1 MDLDLGPFSPNFGSF
16 SKGLGIC
23 HGSFKHLNFLIWG
36 VSNLAHATDSVGL
49 WGIEMKSLILFVALF
64 LPAISFAGRTVL
76 IIECDNVEVYSNSQ
90 AASGDPVT
98 IDFAKGGQTVRETG
112 TLSIRSDGSLVASS
126 ASVVVYG
133 NPQGTGYYILAPS
146 RKPHPGNCL
155 SASF

>member
-1 MDLDLGPFSPNFGSF
+1 MIAISRTQQILTAN
-16 SKGLGIC
+16 
-23 HGSFKHLNFLIWG
+23 
-36 VSNLAHATDSVGL
+36 
-49 WGIEMKSLILFVALF
+49 WGIEMKSLILFVALLF
-64 LPAISFAGRTVL
+64 PALSFAGRSVL
-76 IIECDNVEVYSNSQ
+76 IIQCDNVEVYSNSQ

-98 IDFAKGGQTVRETG
+98 IYFEKNGEAAHETG

-133 NPQGTGYYILAPS
+133 NPQGSGYYILAPS